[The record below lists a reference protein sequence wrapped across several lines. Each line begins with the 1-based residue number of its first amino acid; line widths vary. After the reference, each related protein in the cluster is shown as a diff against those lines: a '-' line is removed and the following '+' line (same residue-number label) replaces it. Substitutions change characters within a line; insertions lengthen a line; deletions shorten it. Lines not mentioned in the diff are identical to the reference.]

1 MSMYLRQQWTDS
13 RLQYNASEMLK
24 QIELDNAIKTEI
36 WVPDLSFMTDMDT
49 KFHEVTV
56 PNKMMFLYPSGLVS
70 YSTRLVWL
78 KVIFLTVISTLTLV
92 LVLHTTTD
100 PFWGHADNFCVQE

>member
-56 PNKMMFLYPSGLVS
+56 PNKMNIFICCIRIPYFFYLV
-70 YSTRLVWL
+70 
-78 KVIFLTVISTLTLV
+78 
-92 LVLHTTTD
+92 HTS
-100 PFWGHADNFCVQE
+100 

>member
-1 MSMYLRQQWTDS
+1 MYLRQQWTDS

-56 PNKMMFLYPSGLVS
+56 PNKMM
-70 YSTRLVWL
+70 L
-78 KVIFLTVISTLTLV
+78 KDIYAGYVGTMQFTSCAL
-92 LVLHTTTD
+92 D
-100 PFWGHADNFCVQE
+100 EM